1 MTPESSYGYP
11 TIKNDVHMFGSP
23 DCSSGG
29 SGEKAPTDDLLLP
42 LGLSERYISN
52 QKGGDEIQWR

>member
-1 MTPESSYGYP
+1 
-11 TIKNDVHMFGSP
+11 MFGWR

-52 QKGGDEIQWR
+52 QKGWDDLRGDE